1 MRGGGDDDDD
11 DNSGGGGNHTI
22 YRESRSRHKVYKY
35 SITINLD
42 SLSEEETKIRV
53 SLQGQ
58 QMRGSD
64 IERTGAVNDPEFFQR
79 FFANLDKSLFLE

>member
-1 MRGGGDDDDD
+1 M
-11 DNSGGGGNHTI
+11 
-22 YRESRSRHKVYKY
+22 YKY
-35 SITINLD
+35 NITINLD
-42 SLSEEETKIRV
+42 SINGQETKVRV

-64 IERTGAVNDPEFFQR
+64 VERSGAVNDPEFFQR